1 MTDVATAM
9 LRADQTLHDAFRAA
23 AASGDRLAVVVD
35 GDARV
40 TASVTDGDV
49 RRAVLA
55 GVPLDA
61 PLSAVLSPAPLFI
74 DPADSDDA
82 VRGLF
87 ARSGRSAIPVVDA
100 ERRLVGVRRLSE
112 VAPELAAAPVGVLM
126 VGGRGERLRP
136 LTDKMPKPL
145 LKIGG
150 AAIVER
156 LIGAMHRAGVD
167 EFYLTVNYLAEQF
180 EERLGDGSALGVQL
194 HHLREDQ
201 PLDTAGALSLLPPQD
216 RPLLV
221 SNGDLVTTIDFAAML
236 DFHRFHRSAITV
248 AGVEYAATVPYG
260 VLRTAEHHLLHI
272 DEKPTSRQLV
282 SGGIY
287 VLAPDVLRYVPA
299 GRPFKMPELIDCVL
313 RDGLGVSV
321 FPVLERWSDI
331 GSKEEFE
338 RVLFE
343 FAVED
348 QEER

>member
-1 MTDVATAM
+1 MTDVTIAT
-9 LRADQTLHDAFRAA
+9 LRADQSLHEAFRAA
-23 AASGDRLAVVVD
+23 SASEDRLAVVVD
-35 GDARV
+35 GEGRV
-40 TASVTDGDV
+40 TATVTDGDI

-55 GVPLDA
+55 GRALDA
-61 PLSAVLSPAPLFI
+61 PLSQVVSAPLLVDVG
-74 DPADSDDA
+74 DPEDV
-82 VRGLF
+82 VRDLF
-87 ARSGRSAIPVVDA
+87 VRSGRSAIAVVDA
-100 ERRLVGVRRLSE
+100 ERRLVGVRRLSD
-112 VAPELAAAPVGVLM
+112 VAPELAVDPVGVLM

-136 LTDKMPKPL
+136 LTDKLPKPL

-156 LIGAMHRAGVD
+156 LVESMRNAGVAD
-167 EFYLTVNYLAEQF
+167 VYLTVNYMAEQF
-180 EERLGDGSALGVQL
+180 EERLGDGSALGVRL
-194 HHLREDQ
+194 HYVHEEQ
-201 PLDTAGALSLLPPQD
+201 PLDTAGALSLLPPLTT
-216 RPLLV
+216 PLLV
-221 SNGDLVTTIDFAAML
+221 SNGDLVTTIDFGAML

-287 VLAPDVLRYVPA
+287 VLSSDVLRYVPRD
-299 GRPFKMPELIDCVL
+299 RPFKMPDLIDCAL

-343 FAVED
+343 FAVE
-348 QEER
+348 EEN

>member
-1 MTDVATAM
+1 MTDVTTAT
-9 LRADQTLHDAFRAA
+9 LRPDQSLYDAFRLVG
-23 AASGDRLAVVVD
+23 ASDDRLVVVVD
-35 GDARV
+35 ADGRV
-40 TASVTDGDV
+40 TATVSDGDI
-49 RRAVLA
+49 RRAVLS
-55 GVPLDA
+55 GLQLDTPVSQILSGA
-61 PLSAVLSPAPLFI
+61 PLVLHT
-74 DPADSDDA
+74 ADSDDT
-82 VRGLF
+82 VRDVF
-87 ARSGRSAIPVVDA
+87 HRSGRSAIAVVDD
-100 ERRLVGVRRLSE
+100 EQRLIGVRRLTDI
-112 VAPELAAAPVGVLM
+112 APELAPAPLGVLM

-156 LIGAMHRAGVD
+156 LIASMRGAGVD
-167 EFYLTVNYLAEQF
+167 EVYLTVNYMAEQF
-180 EERLGDGSALGVQL
+180 EERLGGSDLGVRL
-194 HHLREDQ
+194 HYLREEQ
-201 PLDTAGALSLLPPQD
+201 PLDTAGALSLVPHQD

-260 VLRTAEHHLLHI
+260 VLRTADHHLLHI
-272 DEKPTSRQLV
+272 DEKPTTRQLV

-287 VLAPDVLRYVPA
+287 VLEPDVLRYVP
-299 GRPFKMPELIDCVL
+299 GDRPFKMPDLIDRAL

-343 FAVED
+343 FAVE
-348 QEER
+348 EEN

>member
-1 MTDVATAM
+1 VTDLTATT
-9 LRADQTLHDAFRAA
+9 LRADQTLQEAFAAA

-35 GDARV
+35 PDGRLV
-40 TASVTDGDV
+40 GTLTDGDV

-61 PLSAVLSPAPLFI
+61 PIAQVISAAPLMAS
-74 DPADSDDA
+74 ADDTAEQIRD
-82 VRGLF
+82 VLV
-87 ARSGRSAIPVVDA
+87 RSGLPAIAVVDA
-100 ERRLVGVRRLSE
+100 DGRVHHVARLQD
-112 VAPELAAAPVGVLM
+112 VAPELATAPLGVLM

-145 LKIGG
+145 LRIGG

-156 LIGAMHRAGVD
+156 LVQSMRLAGVSD
-167 EFYLTVNYLAEQF
+167 VYLTVNYMAEQF
-180 EERLGDGSALGVQL
+180 EERLGDGGSLGVRL
-194 HHLREDQ
+194 HYVREEQ
-201 PLDTAGALSLLPPQD
+201 PLDTAGALSLLPPSD
-216 RPLLV
+216 RPLIV
-221 SNGDLVTTIDFAAML
+221 SNGDLVTTVDFTAML
-236 DFHRFHRSAITV
+236 EFHRYHRSAITV

-260 VLRTAEHHLLHI
+260 VLRTAAHHLLHI

-287 VLAPDVLRYVPA
+287 VLSPDVLRYVPQ
-299 GRPFKMPELIDCVL
+299 GRAYSMPELIDAVL
-313 RDGLGVSV
+313 SDGLGVSV

-343 FAVED
+343 FAVEED
-348 QEER
+348 T